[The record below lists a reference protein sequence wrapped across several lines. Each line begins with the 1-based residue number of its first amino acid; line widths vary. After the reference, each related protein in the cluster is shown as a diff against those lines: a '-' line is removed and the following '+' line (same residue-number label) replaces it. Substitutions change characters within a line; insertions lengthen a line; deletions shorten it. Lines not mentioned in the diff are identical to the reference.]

1 MIMGSYAALSCLTG
15 APAPDRGFLHSDS
28 RSARIRSLY
37 PYQLARA
44 EISTL
49 TRPSRLPT
57 CMPDPDVVAPGTP
70 RTLACVR
77 QALLVQR
84 CEPQTARASR
94 AHLRSAQLAD
104 REQCP
109 EGMYVAPDAEDM
121 LRTLQAHGAPLT
133 RRLERRRVCSRWLL
147 CIRCVP
153 LQRAV
158 YRGARLASD
167 AHCALSS
174 AAAASTNGGAWR
186 GARDVHA
193 HTCSR
198 RVGAYVLLRFRRS

>member
-1 MIMGSYAALSCLTG
+1 MGTQPVLSCPTG
-15 APAPDRGFLHSDS
+15 APAPDRALLHSDS

-37 PYQLARA
+37 PYQLAHA

-57 CMPDPDVVAPGTP
+57 CMPDRDVVAPGTP

-94 AHLRSAQLAD
+94 AHQRSAQLAD

-109 EGMYVAPDAEDM
+109 EGVYVAPDAEDM
-121 LRTLQAHGAPLT
+121 LRTSQVHGAPLT
-133 RRLERRRVCSRWLL
+133 RRLEWRRVCPRWLL
-147 CIRCVP
+147 RVRCVS

-167 AHCALSS
+167 AHGALSS
-174 AAAASTNGGAWR
+174 AAAPSANGGAWR
-186 GARDVHA
+186 GARDVHT

-198 RVGAYVLLRFRRS
+198 RVGVCALLRFRRS